1 MPLDSLARRE
11 RRIALLE
18 KYGALLTEH
27 QREVLDLHLGSDWSL
42 AEIAERTG
50 VSRAAV
56 HDIVRRSLQALED
69 ADRRLGLVAEDA
81 RRLRE
86 RNRVTAELAD
96 LRRRIARLEARI
108 AGV

>member
-1 MPLDSLARRE
+1 
-11 RRIALLE
+11 
-18 KYGALLTEH
+18 
-27 QREVLDLHLGSDWSL
+27 
-42 AEIAERTG
+42 
-50 VSRAAV
+50 
-56 HDIVRRSLQALED
+56 LQALED